1 MIKKINKIFIYLT
14 LILGLVIFYL
24 SMFGITTNRF
34 NNLINNQINNY
45 NKNIDINFKDPSFI
59 INLVNFS
66 LKIEIENPILNF
78 NNHKLNLDKIILN
91 LKLKS
96 LISNEN
102 LLDSLKIKSKENQI
116 INYIKLYRTIK
127 DSIGIVILENY
138 INSGEAQVKINL
150 NFNNNGNIK
159 KDFEING
166 SVKNLKILK
175 SFNKIVNNS
184 NFDFSFYKNKLNVE
198 NGTLELNKFILG
210 TNKIEITNDEN
221 KNFSISGNIF
231 NQTQKLN
238 PALIKKF
245 SKDAIFN
252 LNKVETAKFSTNFDL
267 IVSKKLKIKKFDSIT
282 DLKLKSSRVKISNE
296 KINELFSEQFID
308 LKDHELKIVYN
319 KTNKID
325 DYYLLINGNGFYKL
339 DKDLDE
345 IKYSIKKKNKSIY
358 VDANIELN
366 NKEFNIN
373 KINFVK
379 ERKSPANIKTK
390 FVYNKNKNTHFSE
403 IILKNNKN
411 IIIAKDLKIN
421 SKYEITDLE
430 SLTLNFHDQKNLLN
444 KININ
449 KNKNNYLINGDNF
462 DISNIYGDINKNS
475 GTKDYFSKKFNSNF
489 QINIK
494 KLYMQ
499 NDIYLSNVVGSANFK
514 NNTIKKAKIE
524 AKLEKNK
531 TFNLFL
537 NTTTSG
543 EKITTVTT
551 NYPKPF
557 IQKYDFVKGFSD
569 GVLDYQSIQKNGI
582 SYSTLLIDNF
592 KVNEVPVL
600 AKILTLASLQGIADL
615 LTGEGIRFTDFE
627 MRYKKNEKLTTIE
640 EIFAIGPAI
649 SVLMNGYIEQDKI
662 VSLRGT
668 LVPATTINKTISN
681 IPLLG
686 DILVGEKAGEGVFG
700 VSFKIKGHPNKL
712 KTTVNPIK
720 TLTPRFIT
728 RTLKNIKN

>member
-14 LILGLVIFYL
+14 LILALVIFYL

-45 NKNIDINFKDPSFI
+45 NKNINIKFKDPSFI

-66 LKIEIENPILNF
+66 LKIEIENPIVNF
-78 NNHKLNLDKIILN
+78 NNRKLNLDKIKLN

-96 LISNEN
+96 LIFEEN
-102 LLDSLKIKSKENQI
+102 PIDNLKIISKENRI
-116 INYIKLYRTIK
+116 INYIKLYRTFQ

-138 INSGEAQVKINL
+138 IYSGDAQLNINL

-166 SVKNLKILK
+166 NVKNLKVLK

-184 NFDFSFYKNKLNVE
+184 NFDFSFYKNKLKVE

-210 TNKIEITNDEN
+210 TNKLNITNDEN
-221 KNFSISGNIF
+221 NDYLISGNIF
-231 NQTQKLN
+231 NQTQKIN
-238 PALIKKF
+238 PSLFKIF
-245 SKDAIFN
+245 SKEAIFN
-252 LNKVETAKFSTNFDL
+252 LNKVATGKFSTNFNL
-267 IVSKKLKIKKFDSIT
+267 LVSKKLKIKKFDSIT
-282 DLKLKSSRVKISNE
+282 DLKLNNE
-296 KINELFSEQFID
+296 KINELFSKQFID
-308 LKDHELKIVYN
+308 LNDHELKITYN
-319 KTNKID
+319 TTNKFND
-325 DYYLLINGNGFYKL
+325 NYLLISGKGFYKL
-339 DKDLDE
+339 DKDLDK

-358 VDANIELN
+358 VDANIGLN

-444 KININ
+444 KVNIN
-449 KNKNNYLINGDNF
+449 KNKNNFLINGDNF

-475 GTKDYFSKKFNSNF
+475 GTKDYFSKKFNYNF

-499 NDIYLSNVVGSANFK
+499 NDIYLSNVVGSAEFK

-569 GVLDYQSIQKNGI
+569 GVLDYQSIQKNDI

-627 MRYKKNEKLTTIE
+627 MRYKKNKRLTTIE

-728 RTLKNIKN
+728 RTLKNLKN

>member
-14 LILGLVIFYL
+14 LILALVIFYL
-24 SMFGITTNRF
+24 SIFGITTNRF

-45 NKNIDINFKDPSFI
+45 NKNINIKFKDPSFI

-66 LKIEIENPILNF
+66 LKIEIENPIVNF
-78 NNHKLNLDKIILN
+78 NNRKLNLDKIKLN

-96 LISNEN
+96 LIFDEN
-102 LLDSLKIKSKENQI
+102 PIDNLKIKSKENRI
-116 INYIKLYRTIK
+116 INYIKLYRTFQ

-138 INSGEAQVKINL
+138 IYSGDAQFNINL
-150 NFNNNGNIK
+150 NFNSNGNIK

-166 SVKNLKILK
+166 NVKNLKILK

-184 NFDFSFYKNKLNVE
+184 NFDFSFYKNELKIE
-198 NGTLELNKFILG
+198 NGTLELNKFVLG
-210 TNKIEITNDEN
+210 TNKLNITNDEN
-221 KNFSISGNIF
+221 NDYLISGNIF
-231 NQTQKLN
+231 NQTQKIN
-238 PALIKKF
+238 PSLFEIF
-245 SKDAIFN
+245 SKEAIFN
-252 LNKVETAKFSTNFDL
+252 LNKVATGKFSTNFKL
-267 IVSKKLKIKKFDSIT
+267 LVSKKLKIKKFDSIT
-282 DLKLKSSRVKISNE
+282 DLKLKNSRIKISNE
-296 KINELFSEQFID
+296 KINELFSKQFID
-308 LKDHELKIVYN
+308 LNDHELKITYN
-319 KTNKID
+319 TTNKID
-325 DYYLLINGNGFYKL
+325 SNYLLISGKGFYKL
-339 DKDLDE
+339 DKDLDK
-345 IKYSIKKKNKSIY
+345 INYSIKKKNKSIY

-379 ERKSPANIKTK
+379 DRKSPANIKTE
-390 FVYNKNKNTHFSE
+390 FVFNENKNIHFSE
-403 IILKNNKN
+403 IIFKNNKN
-411 IIIAKDLKIN
+411 TIIAKDLKIN
-421 SKYEITDLE
+421 SKYKITDLE

-444 KININ
+444 KVNIN

-475 GTKDYFSKKFNSNF
+475 GTKNYFSKKFNYNF
-489 QINIK
+489 LINIK
-494 KLYMQ
+494 KLYIQ

-543 EKITTVTT
+543 EKITTLTT

-627 MRYKKNEKLTTIE
+627 MRYKKNKKLTTIE

-681 IPLLG
+681 IPVLG